1 MAHTSSPTRPQL
13 GATLVQDGWITEEQ
27 LDLGLRES
35 KRNKVMLGQT
45 LVHLG
50 FISEKLLA
58 HYLAEGTQ
66 TGLVDLTTTF
76 IPPEILDLVP
86 YELATQLQILPVS
99 KRGKVLNLAM
109 SDPLNIIAIDAI
121 ERQTG
126 LNVSSQ
132 TAPSQELMEAIERHY
147 AHTESIK
154 HLLDELAAQG
164 LSNIEEDSSRDGPM
178 IRLCNQLI
186 TAAIQARV
194 TDIHIEP
201 EEQYL
206 RIRYRIDG
214 VLSKELLIPKP
225 LQAPIT
231 ARMKL
236 MANLNLTEKRTPQDG
251 RIAFAL
257 GSRRIDLRVS
267 TLPTNFGES
276 LVMRILDQGSLKL
289 EFRALGF
296 TYKDQSRFKSIIQ
309 KPHGIILVTGP
320 TGSGKT
326 TTLYTALR
334 NINAKEKSVFTL
346 EDPIEYQMPMI
357 RQTQINPDIGM
368 TFASGLRALLRQ
380 DPDVILVGEIRDH
393 ETAELAIRAALTGH
407 LVFSTLHTNDALGAI
422 PRLIDMGIEPFLLT
436 SALAAVVGQRL
447 VRCICPDCKVEQT
460 DSEKV
465 LEKHKI
471 TLPDNTPVKLW
482 KGSGCVSC
490 GKIGYTG
497 RAGIYEII
505 QISDEI
511 HGPIVNGMDMGSL
524 RALIQKQGMPTMF
537 EDGIQKALKGITTV
551 EEVVRVAGA

>member
-1 MAHTSSPTRPQL
+1 MSNTSSPTRPQL

-27 LDLGLRES
+27 LNLGLRES

-45 LVHLG
+45 LIHLG

-66 TGLVDLTTTF
+66 TGIVDLTTTF
-76 IPPEILDLVP
+76 IPPEILDLIP
-86 YELATQLQILPVS
+86 YELATQLQVLPIS
-99 KRGKVLNLAM
+99 TKGKVLNLAM
-109 SDPLNIIAIDAI
+109 ADPLNIIAVDTI
-121 ERQTG
+121 ERRTG
-126 LNVSSQ
+126 LNVATQ
-132 TAPSQELMEAIERHY
+132 TAPAQELAEAIERHY
-147 AHTESIK
+147 DHSESIK
-154 HLLDELAAQG
+154 QLLDELSAQG
-164 LSNIEEDSSRDGPM
+164 LSNIGEDASRDAPM

-206 RIRYRIDG
+206 RIRYRVDG
-214 VLSKELLIPKP
+214 VLTKELLIPKP
-225 LQAPIT
+225 LQAPII

-276 LVMRILDQGSLKL
+276 IVLRILDKGSLKL

-296 TYKDQSRFKSIIQ
+296 TSKDQSRMKSIIQ

-334 NINAKEKSVFTL
+334 HINAKEKSVFTL

-357 RQTQINPDIGM
+357 RQTQINPDIDM
-368 TFASGLRALLRQ
+368 TFAAGLRALLRQ

-422 PRLIDMGIEPFLLT
+422 PRLIDMGIEPFLLA
-436 SALAAVVGQRL
+436 SALAAVAGQRL
-447 VRCICPDCKVEQT
+447 VRCICPDCKVERT
-460 DSEKV
+460 DSAKV
-465 LEKHKI
+465 LGEFKV
-471 TLPDNTPVKLW
+471 TLPENAPAQLW
-482 KGSGCVSC
+482 KGNGCTSC
-490 GKIGYTG
+490 AKTGYKG

-505 QISDEI
+505 EITDEI

-524 RALIQKQGMPTMF
+524 RALIHKQGMPTMF
-537 EDGIQKALKGITTV
+537 QDGIQKALKGLTTV
-551 EEVVRVAGA
+551 EEVIRVAGA

>member
-50 FISEKLLA
+50 FITEKLLA

-86 YELATQLQILPVS
+86 YELATQLQVLPVS
-99 KRGKVLNLAM
+99 KRGSVLNLAM
-109 SDPLNIIAIDAI
+109 ADPLNIIAIDAI
-121 ERQTG
+121 ENRTG

-132 TAPSQELMEAIERHY
+132 TAPAQELVEAIERHY

-164 LSNIEEDSSRDGPM
+164 LSNMEEDASRDGPM

-465 LEKHKI
+465 LENLKI

-490 GKIGYTG
+490 GKIGYKG